1 MKAFEKQTKY
11 VFSGFVIC
19 FAVIFSFNGLWAVPP
34 DSLTQTFEVAPGGVL
49 KVSAEHGSVEVTS
62 GGSDQ
67 VQIEVVPKGWGLDE
81 LQDDFTISF
90 DQSGNDVLV
99 EIKRKSSLTKW
110 FNFGRSKGFVLYATV
125 PFEFNVDLGTSGGSI
140 AVADLKGEVKTTT
153 SGGGLSFGQIEGPIW
168 GRTSGGG
175 IQLNECN
182 GNVDVET
189 SGGGIKI
196 GAVDGTLRAHTSGGS
211 ISIESASGSADLATS
226 GGSIR
231 IENVAG
237 QIKAKTSGGSI
248 EAALLEQPEGDCYL
262 GTSGGSVTVELASN
276 LRFDVDAKTSGG
288 QVKTELPMSVR
299 GTIGKTKVQGEL
311 NGGGPKLVL
320 RTSGGDIRIKEGHAL
335 Q

>member
-1 MKAFEKQTKY
+1 MKAFAKQTRY
-11 VFSGFVIC
+11 VFSGFVSC
-19 FAVIFSFNGLWAVPP
+19 LAVTFSLSGLWAVPP

-49 KVSAEHGSVEVTS
+49 KVSAELGSVEVTS
-62 GGSDQ
+62 GSSDQ
-67 VQIEVVPKGWGLDE
+67 VQIEIVPKGWDLE
-81 LQDDFTISF
+81 EMQDDFTISF

-99 EIKRKSSLTKW
+99 EIKRKSSHAKW
-110 FNFGRSKGFVLYATV
+110 FNFGRKGFVLYATL

-175 IQLNECN
+175 IQLSECN

-211 ISIESASGSADLATS
+211 ISIESSSGSADLGTS

-237 QIKAKTSGGSI
+237 QLRAKTSGGSI
-248 EAALLEQPEGDCYL
+248 EAALLEQPEGECYL
-262 GTSGGSVTVELASN
+262 GTSGGSVTVKVASN

-288 QVKTELPMSVR
+288 QVRTELPISVR
-299 GTIGKTKVQGEL
+299 GTIGKTEVQGEL